1 MINLT
6 IQISYNP
13 PFSPQ
18 KKKSVHFKQEE
29 SLLIEAWPLSPMH
42 GGPPCQAHLVWLF
55 SCYGQNFLFRLLK
68 ILKMLSVFLPRV
80 RRSCI
85 GIEGRVH
92 LKPWSCLSHPNA
104 NALYMKR
111 KHGKQAWNVKP
122 RFIFACEC
130 ENVPTVDLE
139 MAATMWSKKMNKI
152 AANVILSLFWVFFP
166 VTILSKQVPFIEL
179 SAGVLS
185 LTRPPMI
192 LILIIHHGLK
202 KRTSQNHHT
211 LCNLIWRKTNIRGH
225 GNSKYF
231 LEGQRNIFGRMEK
244 HDGLDVRWINCR
256 RPVPNPPKS
265 SMRTNSSQFWAGFW
279 FVHIHSKGEKVCGTA
294 FSVKK
299 NCGKSA

>member
-68 ILKMLSVFLPRV
+68 ILELLSVFLPRV

-111 KHGKQAWNVKP
+111 KHGKQAWNVKSQTK
-122 RFIFACEC
+122 IYIC
-130 ENVPTVDLE
+130 
-139 MAATMWSKKMNKI
+139 MWMWKCAHGGPGNGRHP
-152 AANVILSLFWVFFP
+152 LY
-166 VTILSKQVPFIEL
+166 IE
-179 SAGVLS
+179 
-185 LTRPPMI
+185 
-192 LILIIHHGLK
+192 
-202 KRTSQNHHT
+202 Q
-211 LCNLIWRKTNIRGH
+211 
-225 GNSKYF
+225 
-231 LEGQRNIFGRMEK
+231 
-244 HDGLDVRWINCR
+244 
-256 RPVPNPPKS
+256 
-265 SMRTNSSQFWAGFW
+265 
-279 FVHIHSKGEKVCGTA
+279 
-294 FSVKK
+294 K
-299 NCGKSA
+299 NE

>member
-68 ILKMLSVFLPRV
+68 ILEMLSVFLPRV

-92 LKPWSCLSHPNA
+92 LKPWQGAVCPTQTQM
-104 NALYMKR
+104 LYI
-111 KHGKQAWNVKP
+111 WNVNMASKPEMSRVKP

-139 MAATMWSKKMNKI
+139 MAATHYIKKKKRNKI
-152 AANVILSLFWVFFP
+152 AAIILSLFLVFFP
-166 VTILSKQVPFIEL
+166 SLYWANRFPLLS
-179 SAGVLS
+179 
-185 LTRPPMI
+185 
-192 LILIIHHGLK
+192 
-202 KRTSQNHHT
+202 
-211 LCNLIWRKTNIRGH
+211 
-225 GNSKYF
+225 
-231 LEGQRNIFGRMEK
+231 
-244 HDGLDVRWINCR
+244 
-256 RPVPNPPKS
+256 
-265 SMRTNSSQFWAGFW
+265 
-279 FVHIHSKGEKVCGTA
+279 
-294 FSVKK
+294 
-299 NCGKSA
+299 